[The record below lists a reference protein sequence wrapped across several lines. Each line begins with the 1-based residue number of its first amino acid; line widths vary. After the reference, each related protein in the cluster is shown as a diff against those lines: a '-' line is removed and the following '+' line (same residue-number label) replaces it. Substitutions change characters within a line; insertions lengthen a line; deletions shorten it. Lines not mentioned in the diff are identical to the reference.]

1 MSSASKSLL
10 AEIEGFLAGCG
21 QTATKFGIAAV
32 NDGHLVANL
41 RKGSSVTLKTADKV
55 RAYMARQRGPVPA
68 AIASRETTPAA
79 KRVVLIIGGGIAA
92 YKCLE
97 LIRRLREAGIG
108 VRAVM
113 TRAGQEFVTP
123 LSVGALSNERVF
135 TDLFDLNDE
144 REIGHIRLS
153 READLIVV
161 APATADL
168 LAKMAGG
175 HADDLATCVLMATDK
190 PVLAAPAMNPRMW
203 LHPATQRNVALLQAD
218 GVHFIGPNVGE
229 MAERGE
235 AGPGRLAEVPEL
247 LEAIQ
252 GLLASSP
259 SPLVGEGRGGGD
271 SRTVVM
277 PPTPNPS
284 PRRVEGAPSARWG
297 GGLCPVPGPLA
308 GRHVLVTSGPTHEP
322 IDPVRYI
329 ANRSSGKQ
337 GAAIAAEARAL
348 GAEVTLVSGPTNL
361 ADPAGVK
368 VVRVESAQQMLE
380 AVRTALPADIA
391 VFAAAVADWRVA
403 AQSPEKIKKAGK
415 AAPRLEL
422 VENPDI
428 LKTIASERPGR
439 RPPLVI
445 GFAAETQKVVDNATA
460 KRKAK
465 GADWIVANDVSPE
478 TGIMGGDR
486 NTVHLVTADGVE
498 SWPELDKAEVASRLV
513 ARAAQW
519 LVEYTA
525 LT

>member
-1 MSSASKSLL
+1 MSGADKGLL
-10 AEIEGFLAGCG
+10 AEIEAFLAHCG
-21 QTATKFGIAAV
+21 LTATKFGIAAV

-41 RKGSSVTLKTADKV
+41 RRGSSVTLKTADKV
-55 RAYMARQRGPVPA
+55 RAYMASQRRAAPA
-68 AIASRETTPAA
+68 GRALPQATPAA
-79 KRVVLIIGGGIAA
+79 RIVLIIGGGIAA

-97 LIRRLREAGIG
+97 LIRRLREAAIG
-108 VRAVM
+108 VRAVL
-113 TRAGQEFVTP
+113 TRAAQEFVTP
-123 LSVGALSNERVF
+123 LSVGALTGDRVF
-135 TDLFDLNDE
+135 TELFDLDDE

-203 LHPATQRNVALLQAD
+203 LNPATRRNVALLQAD
-218 GVHFIGPNVGE
+218 GVRFVGPNVGE

-247 LEAIQ
+247 VEAIE
-252 GLLASSP
+252 GLLGS
-259 SPLVGEGRGGGD
+259 
-271 SRTVVM
+271 T
-277 PPTPNPS
+277 PTPNPS
-284 PRRVEGAPSARWG
+284 PQG
-297 GGLCPVPGPLA
+297 GGGQVGVRGPLA

-348 GAEVTLVSGPTNL
+348 GAEVTLVSGPTNS
-361 ADPAGVK
+361 AAPAGVK
-368 VVRVESAQQMLE
+368 TVRVETAQEMLE
-380 AVRTALPADIA
+380 AVRAALPADIA

-403 AQSPEKIKKAGK
+403 TQSADKIKKAGK

-428 LKTIASERPGR
+428 LKTVASQRSGR

-445 GFAAETQKVVDNATA
+445 GFAAETQDVIHYATA

-498 SWPELDKAEVASRLV
+498 SWPELDKAEVARRLV
-513 ARAAQW
+513 ARAAEW
-519 LVEYTA
+519 LLEHAA